1 MFRVLLQSIFVM
13 IEVDN
18 LLGNIKDAMT
28 VMIIVIGLMAGSFS
42 FL

>member
-28 VMIIVIGLMAGSFS
+28 AMIIVIGLMARSFS

>member
-1 MFRVLLQSIFVM
+1 M

>member
-1 MFRVLLQSIFVM
+1 VLLQSIFVM